1 MKAKYCPCKN
11 TYTINNCKCE
21 KKGRMYYSALPH
33 GIGSL
38 VGQGNSNIT
47 RQVVKSNFNI
57 RVEADGGQVFE
68 STCLNH
74 YLSRYGIGRSQVDE

>member
-1 MKAKYCPCKN
+1 MRARYCPCKN
-11 TYTINNCKCE
+11 TYTINNCNCE

-47 RQVVKSNFNI
+47 RQIVKSNFNI
-57 RVEADGGQVFE
+57 RVEADGGEVFE
-68 STCLNH
+68 CPVLIQS
-74 YLSRYGIGRSQVDE
+74 LSRYNIGRSEVNE

>member
-1 MKAKYCPCKN
+1 MRARYCPCKN

-38 VGQGNSNIT
+38 VGQGNSTINQITNERNI
-47 RQVVKSNFNI
+47 SN
-57 RVEADGGQVFE
+57 D
-68 STCLNH
+68 SK
-74 YLSRYGIGRSQVDE
+74 DELFD